1 MKTLSDF
8 LGERC
13 WPGYKSVPGKKAYS
27 PGSCRKEDV
36 SEEWSQKYKSSINCS
51 HPKGFSQ
58 KAHCAG
64 KKKHNESIETE
75 MVCEDCGMCK
85 THGSVNESAA
95 AAIAAATAIAK
106 KKSGN
111 YDKEGFRKTP
121 YKNPDSPNRKSNAE
135 RRAELKED
143 LRKWFS
149 KTDPAGDWKRI
160 NSKGEAIGPC
170 AREPGEPKPKCMSRA
185 KRESLTKKERASA
198 VAAKRKHDPNPER
211 KGPPINVSNFGKG
224 KISED
229 MENLNEKNV
238 PTNPE
243 LWSRA
248 KSLARS
254 KFDVYPSAYANGWAS
269 KWYKGKGGSWKSV
282 SEEVESLEEGR
293 PSQRHPLE
301 GHEYHKKSDEALI
314 HIAKD
319 AHAAAEA
326 MKSHNTTAEN
336 KYRDQANDSAT
347 VRHFRKTSGTPDWYK
362 KKYGHMKEGVVNEV
376 MDEPNYKN
384 SIQARQAAADKS
396 STALSGLVAKKNLKQ
411 AEGKNKSQEFI
422 DKMTSKINAAKR
434 LKEEDA
440 YDKDAKPS
448 DKPHDK
454 EAAAKRAKI
463 AAIMARKK
471 MAKEEVEQIDELSP
485 STLQSYKVAGH
496 KKYDSIRNNT
506 DTDSMAKK
514 SKLEKGIKDA
524 HAKQY
529 PSKPATAA
537 PKKDPNSRGYE
548 QGRYMGDSVEQNNEN
563 RIDELSNDMLGRYK
577 TAAGA
582 DASKADKVGDY
593 NKGNKRFSGIMKAT
607 KKQMAN
613 DIITRASTVTEAK
626 EKTEYDYEG
635 DMARGQLQSIIN
647 NAQRVHDMLEDN
659 DNLPEWVQ
667 SKITLAEDYISTVA
681 NYMMSEID
689 EEVDKS
695 PPFDG
700 PYTKNKGTVTD
711 KSGAKH
717 TPMSRVR
724 DLARKAMQKQSD
736 SLKAPSRLGE
746 ESSRK
751 AAIIKDAV
759 KKAKAKS
766 VPEDKFQ
773 PEPELASTITKNY

>member
-1 MKTLSDF
+1 MQSFSDF
-8 LGERC
+8 LEGRC
-13 WPGYKSVPGKKAYS
+13 WPGHKPVPGKKPYS
-27 PGSCRKEDV
+27 PGSCMK
-36 SEEWSQKYKSSINCS
+36 
-51 HPKGFSQ
+51 
-58 KAHCAG
+58 
-64 KKKHNESIETE
+64 
-75 MVCEDCGMCK
+75 
-85 THGSVNESAA
+85 ESAA

-111 YDKEGFRKTP
+111 YDSEGFRKTP
-121 YKNPDSPNRKSNAE
+121 YKNPDHPSVKSNTE
-135 RRAELKED
+135 RKKEMNED

-211 KGPPINVSNFGKG
+211 KGEPINVSNFGKG
-224 KISED
+224 KISEN

-269 KWYKGKGGSWKSV
+269 KWYKGKGGGWKSV
-282 SEEVESLEEGR
+282 SEDVESLEEGR

-301 GHEYHKKSDEALI
+301 GHEYHKKSNAELEY
-314 HIAKD
+314 IAKD
-319 AHAAAEA
+319 AHKAAEA

-347 VRHFRKTSGTPDWYK
+347 VRHFRKTSGMPDWYK
-362 KKYGHMKEGVVNEV
+362 KKYGHIKE
-376 MDEPNYKN
+376 DAK
-384 SIQARQAAADKS
+384 QDDKS

-411 AEGKNKSQEFI
+411 TEGKNKSQAFI
-422 DKMTSKINAAKR
+422 DKMTSKVNAAKR

-463 AAIMARKK
+463 AAVMARRK
-471 MAKEEVEQIDELSP
+471 MAKEEVEQLDELSP
-485 STLQSYKVAGH
+485 GTLQSYKVAGH

-506 DTDSMAKK
+506 DADSMAKK

-529 PSKPATAA
+529 PSKPAPAA

-548 QGRYMGDSVEQNNEN
+548 QGRYMGDSVEQDNEN
-563 RIDELSNDMLGRYK
+563 RIDELSNDMMGRYK

-582 DASKADKVGDY
+582 DASKADKAGDY

-613 DIITRASTVTEAK
+613 DIITRASSVTEAK

-667 SKITLAEDYISTVA
+667 SKITLAEDYVSTVA

-689 EEVDKS
+689 EAIADDKYGSPASETLVTKPHKELIKKMKESKDNS

-700 PYTKNKGTVTD
+700 PYTKDKGTVTD

-717 TPMSRVR
+717 TPMSRAR
-724 DLARKAMQKQSD
+724 NLARQAMKKQSD

-751 AAIIKDAV
+751 AEIVKAAV
-759 KKAKAKS
+759 KKKKMNS
-766 VPEDKFQ
+766 KEDTFQ
-773 PEPELASTITKNY
+773 SEPEISTTITKNY